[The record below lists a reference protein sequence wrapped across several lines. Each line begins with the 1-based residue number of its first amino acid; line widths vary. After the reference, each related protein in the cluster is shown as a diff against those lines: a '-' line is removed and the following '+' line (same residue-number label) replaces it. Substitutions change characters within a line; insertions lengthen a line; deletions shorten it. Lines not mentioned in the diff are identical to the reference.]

1 MLALQIAA
9 AIIFFLL
16 GLILGKLWHKK
27 PHCSGKL
34 IVDEKGE
41 TERWS
46 FMMDDDMDDIKKQ
59 KVIFLEIERRA

>member
-16 GLILGKLWHKK
+16 GVILGKLWNRK
-27 PHCSGKL
+27 PHCAGKL
-34 IVDEKGE
+34 IIDEKGE

-46 FMMDDDMDDIKKQ
+46 FMLDDDMDDIKKQ